1 LRAFLSVGVEAST
14 QTLLQKGR
22 PFILRRVTGDL
33 KWHFTSP
40 INALIRWDEKAGL
53 QRDAIRSQ

>member
-22 PFILRRVTGDL
+22 PFILRRLIGMRLFAFREDL
-33 KWHFTSP
+33 
-40 INALIRWDEKAGL
+40 A
-53 QRDAIRSQ
+53 